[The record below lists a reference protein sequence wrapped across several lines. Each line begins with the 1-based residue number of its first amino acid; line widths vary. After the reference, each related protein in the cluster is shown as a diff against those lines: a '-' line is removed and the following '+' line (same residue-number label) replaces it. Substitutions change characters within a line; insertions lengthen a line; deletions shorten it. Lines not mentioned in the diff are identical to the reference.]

1 VFFSGLGQVEGVFK
15 LSACQQSCVRG
26 DGRTLKLQAY
36 LGVKANREVCL
47 PSPMRCFFRHYV
59 IRSSQPNI

>member
-15 LSACQQSCVRG
+15 LTACQQSCVRG

-36 LGVKANREVCL
+36 LGVKANREVCVFAFTDEVFL
-47 PSPMRCFFRHYV
+47 
-59 IRSSQPNI
+59 SSLRNQKQST

>member
-1 VFFSGLGQVEGVFK
+1 MIK

-36 LGVKANREVCL
+36 LGVKANREVCVFAFTDAVFL
-47 PSPMRCFFRHYV
+47 
-59 IRSSQPNI
+59 SSLRNQKQST